1 MDWEQQHGDSSTQ
14 GYKNTKTTRRTSLN
28 HPPPKESSSTL
39 STNCTKQ
46 NLTQDFNINFC
57 IRHSYL
63 FIAIMK
69 KQLQELKMESMQD
82 RLDSLELRFEGLAGD
97 FTHLSA
103 YQLSKQCIS
112 CMEDIR
118 SLAADCLIE
127 NTDRYFACFDRKEFI
142 KYARDTR
149 RSMSFDVDANDLIRC
164 NSIDAGHHRQMTEEE
179 RGDRFISLKA
189 SVPPA
194 KFCIPPYDAHE
205 LFVELAGNLRDFA
218 IRELEY
224 HDHPYVPHS
233 NANSQP
239 PPPYESQGRGLQ
251 YQGNSQ
257 PVVAAM
263 PSVESSFAS
272 GASFV
277 SIATEMSG
285 DEESNEHHFK
295 AWAEKQLKEHEK
307 HLQRPVTPHVI
318 ADALHHYQ
326 NAQYD
331 RSALPL
337 GLQLYRL
344 CPIEGGSGYWP
355 KEAVIPDLATG
366 RDSDSGFADG
376 DIEVLTTTSGRL
388 RDVNWDL
395 GPVLAKDVPAPHPL
409 LPEWMGAVQRHAN
422 EELKE
427 FGLVVAWRY
436 HGSEAWMDRYGH
448 LIPQV

>member
-1 MDWEQQHGDSSTQ
+1 ME
-14 GYKNTKTTRRTSLN
+14 N
-28 HPPPKESSSTL
+28 
-39 STNCTKQ
+39 
-46 NLTQDFNINFC
+46 
-57 IRHSYL
+57 
-63 FIAIMK
+63 
-69 KQLQELKMESMQD
+69 QLQDLKMENMQD
-82 RLDSLELRFEGLAGD
+82 RLDSLELRFEELANNL
-97 FTHLSA
+97 THLCA
-103 YQLSKQCIS
+103 TQLSKQCIS
-112 CMEDIR
+112 CMEDVR
-118 SLAADCLIE
+118 SLATDCLTQ
-127 NTDRYFACFDRKEFI
+127 NADHYYACFDRKEFI
-142 KYARDTR
+142 KYARNIR
-149 RSMSFDVDANDLIRC
+149 RSMAFDVDANDMIRC

-179 RGDRFISLKA
+179 RGDRFMSLKA

-205 LFVELAGNLRDFA
+205 LFVELADNLRDFA

-233 NANSQP
+233 NANSQS

-251 YQGNSQ
+251 YQGSSQ
-257 PVVAAM
+257 PIAAAM
-263 PSVESSFAS
+263 PSVESSFGS

-285 DEESNEHHFK
+285 DEESKEQHFK
-295 AWAEKQLKEHEK
+295 AWAKTQVAEHEK

-318 ADALHHYQ
+318 ASALHHNH
-326 NAQYD
+326 NARYN

-344 CPIEGGSGYWP
+344 CPVEGGSGYWP
-355 KEAVIPDLATG
+355 AEAVIPDLATG

-376 DIEVLTTTSGRL
+376 DIEILTTTRDRL
-388 RDVNWDL
+388 RDVNWAS

-409 LPEWMGAVQRHAN
+409 LPDWMGAVQKHAN
-422 EELKE
+422 EELIE

-448 LIPQV
+448 LVPQV